1 MPPMKDGDKDKRN
14 DRAGEIDFN
23 LSGDFFRE
31 ETEVVL
37 VLKHGA
43 VERRRRRRRRG
54 GGKGGGRRGT
64 LFRSVWCLVFGVGFL
79 FRERGDPIMY
89 SEYVRL
95 SGREHNNTRTHNT
108 TITRT
113 RTASQTDKRCWGW
126 RR

>member
-43 VERRRRRRRRG
+43 VERRRRRRRRREAG
-54 GGKGGGRRGT
+54 DIVS
-64 LFRSVWCLVFGVGFL
+64 FCLVFGVW
-79 FRERGDPIMY
+79 
-89 SEYVRL
+89 
-95 SGREHNNTRTHNT
+95 
-108 TITRT
+108 
-113 RTASQTDKRCWGW
+113 CWVSF
-126 RR
+126 